1 MKFEFELTHLIHQM
15 PEELRLDIFHTS
27 DIVAILN
34 NDLDKIETAINT
46 AYDNYKTSDLKYG
59 DIIRINNQ
67 LPAIYIGIHVDNN
80 GKEDANY
87 IDVLTHQRL
96 TVIPRYTAK
105 VTHRHLCKVTHRH
118 LWLEELQMC
127 AEDDGIPIT
136 TTSNKN
142 DIIGKLK
149 ELMAD

>member
-1 MKFEFELTHLIHQM
+1 MKFKFELTHLIYQM
-15 PEELRLDIFHTS
+15 PEKLRLDIFHTS

-67 LPAIYIGIHVDNN
+67 LPAIYIGIHVNDN

-105 VTHRHLCKVTHRH
+105 VIHRH

-136 TTSNKN
+136 TTINRN

>member
-27 DIVAILN
+27 DIVAVLN
-34 NDLDKIETAINT
+34 NDLDKIETAIDT

-105 VTHRHLCKVTHRH
+105 VTHRHL
-118 LWLEELQMC
+118 WLEELQMC